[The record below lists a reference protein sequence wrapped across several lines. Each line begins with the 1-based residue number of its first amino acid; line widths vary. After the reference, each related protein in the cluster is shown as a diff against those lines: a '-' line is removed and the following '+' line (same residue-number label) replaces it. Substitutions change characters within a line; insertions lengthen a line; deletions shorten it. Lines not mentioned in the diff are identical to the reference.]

1 MRLIAAQLP
10 ESLRGYKRITL
21 AEVETILFA
30 LVFVSHWSLGKS
42 CGFLHEVLLMDD
54 EGLEVFPMAEAR
66 QCWRFEPSI
75 FEIISQ
81 AVVPW
86 I

>member
-1 MRLIAAQLP
+1 
-10 ESLRGYKRITL
+10 
-21 AEVETILFA
+21 
-30 LVFVSHWSLGKS
+30 
-42 CGFLHEVLLMDD
+42 MDD